1 MDARYLSGN
10 LRARRVVA
18 RSHFQ
23 VSAYFVIFKSHP
35 LAHEGVD
42 PRCLCQADNK
52 APWGPACGCTCHE
65 EDESQPLSSGAAPSK
80 RDPGRGTCPQK
91 QARAALS
98 DGSDLSGGW
107 TCLGG
112 GGGEVGKVGKE
123 GRGPMEGRWPGGK
136 SAVIIVKASQLL
148 SIC

>member
-1 MDARYLSGN
+1 MLIPNVFARPITKPPGV
-10 LRARRVVA
+10 LRVA
-18 RSHFQ
+18 
-23 VSAYFVIFKSHP
+23 
-35 LAHEGVD
+35 
-42 PRCLCQADNK
+42 
-52 APWGPACGCTCHE
+52 CTCQE
-65 EDESQPLSSGAAPSK
+65 EDESQRLSSGAAPSK

-136 SAVIIVKASQLL
+136 SAVIIIKASQLL